1 MTRTARGRE
10 IDMASLIASN
20 EETVT
25 VGNTN
30 TNVRGDVVTSD
41 QIDVPAE
48 VIEEA
53 FQQKQ
58 EETERA
64 REQLRSI
71 QLHEEKKLNNFIRKS
86 RVNCIKSKLLAK
98 KKWSIYD
105 SQRRRKRSI
114 DAIVRER
121 GTSLFP

>member
-41 QIDVPAE
+41 QIEVPAE

-58 EETERA
+58 EEIASQPETTIDDLHKKYRTPGKQKEPVVFQEREFE
-64 REQLRSI
+64 R
-71 QLHEEKKLNNFIRKS
+71 
-86 RVNCIKSKLLAK
+86 
-98 KKWSIYD
+98 D
-105 SQRRRKRSI
+105 GKRYK
-114 DAIVRER
+114 
-121 GTSLFP
+121 